1 MPAPRDVVNRGH
13 LLPEGLKAPL
23 LRTGSRTASALSLLA
38 MSEGSKPYKFACI
51 ERRHAVY
58 CHVSAAHLGRLPVS
72 FLISQRRAPLWY
84 SQARAVLYVGAG
96 VHPGTKSQRSA
107 FPGLGHIPK
116 LPHICQK
123 SKAPSAC
130 HHSEPRLYFTAWAFV
145 PRRSGCHS
153 WRLPWVETWKYRLQ
167 SLQRLCRCRS
177 APAGRGLKQCG
188 NSPASGVNLYE
199 GN

>member
-1 MPAPRDVVNRGH
+1 MLLSVAQNVTAITKPRKRPAMPAPRDVINRGH

-96 VHPGTKSQRSA
+96 CTPAPSPQRFRLPG
-107 FPGLGHIPK
+107 FGHVLK

-130 HHSEPRLYFTAWAFV
+130 HHSEPRLYFTAWAFCA
-145 PRRSGCHS
+145 PSLRR
-153 WRLPWVETWKYRLQ
+153 
-167 SLQRLCRCRS
+167 
-177 APAGRGLKQCG
+177 
-188 NSPASGVNLYE
+188 GVD
-199 GN
+199 

>member
-1 MPAPRDVVNRGH
+1 MLLSVAQNVTAITKPRKRPAMPAPRDVINRGH

-84 SQARAVLYVGAG
+84 SQARAVLYVGGG
-96 VHPGTKSQRSA
+96 VHPGTKSPAVPPSRLRPCPQASA
-107 FPGLGHIPK
+107 H
-116 LPHICQK
+116 LP
-123 SKAPSAC
+123 
-130 HHSEPRLYFTAWAFV
+130 E
-145 PRRSGCHS
+145 
-153 WRLPWVETWKYRLQ
+153 E
-167 SLQRLCRCRS
+167 
-177 APAGRGLKQCG
+177 
-188 NSPASGVNLYE
+188 
-199 GN
+199 